1 MKRDALDAAARAPTA
16 TVSSRPGRHV
26 DDDRVSGSTAA
37 IRPLSSAQVT
47 SAIVPCPQA
56 VE

>member
-1 MKRDALDAAARAPTA
+1 MKPTRSTRPSRTEA
-16 TVSSRPGRHV
+16 MVSSRPDGTSTTTE
-26 DDDRVSGSTAA
+26 VSGSTAA
-37 IRPLSSAQVT
+37 IKPLSSAQVT